1 MNDTIIIIPARYGST
16 RLPGKVLID
25 INGSPMLKYVWKAAK
40 KVGGVDCIIATDS
53 RNVFDAARSF
63 GAEVIMTGED
73 IKSGSDR
80 ALSAINA
87 LGKEYEFVINLQADE
102 PLITEDEIILLKQAI
117 TEDKEADIATLI
129 VRVNESDAKS
139 PNNVKVV
146 FDNRGYALY
155 FSRSIIPFYRNAD
168 SDKIFYKHIGVYAYK
183 YHALEKFSAL
193 SQSALER
200 AEKLEQLRALEN
212 AMKIKV
218 VECGYNFPGVDTE
231 EDLEIVKSII
241 KRRGNA

>member
-1 MNDTIIIIPARYGST
+1 MSNTIIVIPARYGST
-16 RLPGKVLID
+16 RLPEKVLID
-25 INGSPMLKYVWKAAK
+25 INGSPMLEYVWKAAK
-40 KVGGVDCIIATDS
+40 KVSGVDCIIATDS
-53 RNVFDAARSF
+53 KNVFDVARSF
-63 GAEVIMTGED
+63 GAEVVMTGED

-80 ALSAINA
+80 ALSAVNV
-87 LGKEYEFVINLQADE
+87 LGKEYKFVINLQADE
-102 PLITEDEIILLKQAI
+102 PLITETEIGLLKQAI
-117 TEDKEADIATLI
+117 TEDKDADIATLI
-129 VRVNESDAKS
+129 VRVSESEAKS

-146 FDNRGYALY
+146 FDNSGYALY

-212 AMKIKV
+212 TMKIKV
-218 VECGYNFPGVDTE
+218 VKCSYNFPGVDTE